1 MNELSPQR
9 RKVVLLCAAVAC
21 MGTGPILLK
30 GHPVLLAMWITLM
43 IVLLAFAG
51 AQFAKLKREGQ

>member
-1 MNELSPQR
+1 MPISPQR

-30 GHPVLLAMWITLM
+30 AHPALLAMWIALM
-43 IVLLAFAG
+43 VILLAFAG
-51 AQFAKLKREGQ
+51 VQFAKLKREDQ

>member
-1 MNELSPQR
+1 
-9 RKVVLLCAAVAC
+9 

-51 AQFAKLKREGQ
+51 AEFAKLKREGQ